1 MLCVDKFDFN
11 CIDIKTKK
19 HVKTCVI
26 LKQKSQLVF
35 YFNDQKVA

>member
-1 MLCVDKFDFN
+1 MMLCVDKFDFN
-11 CIDIKTKK
+11 CIDIKKTS
-19 HVKTCVI
+19 VKTCVI